1 VYGDRDDLPAK
12 TGFLATSKSTSGRGD
27 IVAVVVVVVVLVVF
41 GTRKK
46 ELLGMAGTAVKSAI
60 EPMT

>member
-27 IVAVVVVVVVLVVF
+27 IVAVVVVVLVVF
-41 GTRKK
+41 GTREK